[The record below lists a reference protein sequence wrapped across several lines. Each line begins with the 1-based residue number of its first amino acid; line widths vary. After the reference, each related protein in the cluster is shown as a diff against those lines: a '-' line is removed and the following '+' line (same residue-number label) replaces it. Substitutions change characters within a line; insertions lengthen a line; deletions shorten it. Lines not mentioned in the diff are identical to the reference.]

1 MRFNTLGQWLDWQQT
16 LHPRAID
23 LSLERVRTVL
33 GRLDLDRPAA
43 HVVTVAGTNGK
54 GSVVATL
61 DALLRAT
68 GYSVGAFTSPHLL
81 RYNERIRLDGRAV
94 SDGELMDSFARID
107 AVRDGISLTYF
118 EFSAIAALD
127 CFVRRHVDVVVLEVG
142 LGGRL
147 DAVNAIDATVAVVT
161 AIGLDHCEWLGH
173 DEQSIGREKAGIFRT
188 GRPAVFGSRR
198 MPASVAEVAAD
209 VGTRLR
215 CLGTD
220 FDFVERPDGWDYVA
234 TGSTRR
240 DLPLPVLAGSVQL
253 DNAATA
259 LAAIAAL
266 EPQILVPD
274 SAVRAGLARVRLPG
288 RFQVVP
294 GPVEWILD
302 VAHNPQAAQVL
313 ATNLAA
319 RHGAGRTLFVCGILA
334 DKDVSGIAVAL
345 SGIPAEWIAAGLPGP
360 RSLPASELA
369 ARLSAT
375 LGAPVEA
382 VDGVVPAL
390 ELAVLKAA
398 PGDRIVVFGSFLTV
412 GPALAW
418 LGIEV

>member
-1 MRFNTLGQWLDWQQT
+1 MRCNTLEQWLDWQQT

-43 HVVTVAGTNGK
+43 QVVTVAGTNGK
-54 GSVVATL
+54 GSVVAPL
-61 DALLRAT
+61 DAVLRAA
-68 GYSVGAFTSPHLL
+68 GYAVGAFTSPHLM
-81 RYNERIRLDGRAV
+81 RYNERIRFDGRAV
-94 SDGELMDSFARID
+94 SDAEIMDSFARID
-107 AVRDGISLTYF
+107 AVRGEVSLTYF
-118 EFSAIAALD
+118 EFSAVAALD
-127 CFVRRHVDVVVLEVG
+127 GFARRDANVMVLGVG

-147 DAVNAIDATVAVVT
+147 DAANAIDPTVAVVT
-161 AIGLDHCEWLGH
+161 AIGLDHCEWLGY
-173 DEQSIGREKAGIFRT
+173 DEQSIGREKAGIFRA

-198 MPASVAEVAAD
+198 MPVSVAEVAAD
-209 VGTRLR
+209 VGARLR

-253 DNAATA
+253 GNAATA

-266 EPQILVPD
+266 EPEILVPD
-274 SAVRAGLARVRLPG
+274 SAVRTGLARVRLPG

-319 RHGAGRTLFVCGILA
+319 RPAGGRTLFVCGILA
-334 DKDVSGIAVAL
+334 DKDVAGIAAAMAAVP
-345 SGIPAEWIAAGLPGP
+345 GEWIAAGLQGS
-360 RSLPASELA
+360 RSLPAQQLA
-369 ARLSAT
+369 ERLSAT
-375 LGAPVEA
+375 LDAPVQA
-382 VDGVVPAL
+382 IDGVVPAL
-390 ELAVLKAA
+390 ELAARKSR

>member
-1 MRFNTLGQWLDWQQT
+1 MRCNTLEQWLDWQQT

-23 LSLERVRTVL
+23 LSLDRVRTVL
-33 GRLDLDRPAA
+33 DRLDLGRPAA
-43 HVVTVAGTNGK
+43 QVVTVAGTNGK
-54 GSVVATL
+54 GSVVATV
-61 DALLRAT
+61 DAVLRAA
-68 GYSVGAFTSPHLL
+68 GYVVGAFTSPHLL
-81 RYNERIRLDGRAV
+81 RYNERIRFDGRAV
-94 SDGELMDSFARID
+94 SDAELMDSFTRID
-107 AVRDGISLTYF
+107 AARGEVSLTYF

-127 CFVRRHVDVVVLEVG
+127 CFARRHADVVVLEVG

-147 DAVNAIDATVAVVT
+147 DAVNAVDPTVAVVT
-161 AIGLDHCEWLGH
+161 AIGLDHCEWLGC

-198 MPASVAEVAAD
+198 MPVSVAEVAANA
-209 VGTRLR
+209 GARLK

-220 FDFVERPDGWDYVA
+220 FDFVERPDGWDYIA

-240 DLPLPVLAGSVQL
+240 DLPLPVLTGSVQL

-266 EPQILVPD
+266 EPAILVPD
-274 SAVRAGLARVRLPG
+274 SAVRTGLAHVRLPG

-313 ATNLAA
+313 AANLVA
-319 RHGAGRTLFVCGILA
+319 RPVAGRTLFVCGILA
-334 DKDVSGIAVAL
+334 DKDVAGIAAAL
-345 SGIPAEWIAAGLPGP
+345 AAVPAEWIAAGLQGP
-360 RSLPASELA
+360 RSLPAQVLA
-369 ARLSAT
+369 ERLSAT
-375 LGAPVEA
+375 LDAPVQA
-382 VDGVVPAL
+382 VDGMVPAL
-390 ELAVLKAA
+390 ETAARKAR
-398 PGDRIVVFGSFLTV
+398 PGDRVVVFGSFLTV